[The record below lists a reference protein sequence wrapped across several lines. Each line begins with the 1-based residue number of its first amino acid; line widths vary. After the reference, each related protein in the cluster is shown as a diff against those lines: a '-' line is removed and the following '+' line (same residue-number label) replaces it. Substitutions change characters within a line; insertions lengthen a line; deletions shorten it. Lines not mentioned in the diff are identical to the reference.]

1 MSKPTDAV
9 ATAAG
14 AAAIDYPAP
23 YVYRRRVRWGDSDAA
38 RIAYTVRFFDYAME
52 AIEGWFDDV
61 LGSDWYISNTQ
72 HGLGLSIRSCRD
84 GHPGAAAPARDGQC
98 QGAGGGYR
106 PLDHP
111 FPGRGA
117 QG

>member
-72 HGLGLSIRSCRD
+72 HGLGSPFVHVEMDIQAPLRPREMVNVKVLVADTGRSTIRFRVEA
-84 GHPGAAAPARDGQC
+84 H
-98 QGAGGGYR
+98 QG
-106 PLDHP
+106 
-111 FPGRGA
+111 
-117 QG
+117 